1 MAALSVSLIGMTEGC
16 GNSVDHDRPKPA
28 VADPEAIRKQIE
40 KHLTEVSEMASL
52 PKAKTKPP
60 AALINTDVGGTESS
74 YSLNGVWSAY
84 GLPENDLKSGY
95 ERTVKALPA
104 AGWKIVRV
112 GKNATMKQDPEC
124 WAEHTA
130 DHARLT
136 LELILGK
143 NGPTLMATM
152 ESPVYVAPAGVD
164 LNTKF

>member
-1 MAALSVSLIGMTEGC
+1 MAALFVVLIGMTEGC
-16 GNSVDHDRPKPA
+16 GNSVNHAQPKPK
-28 VADPEAIRKQIE
+28 VADPDTIRAQIE

-60 AALINTDVGGTESS
+60 AALINTDVGDTKNG

-84 GLPENDLKSGY
+84 GLPAEDLKSGY

-104 AGWKIVRV
+104 AGWKVVRV
-112 GKNATMKQDPEC
+112 GKDAAMKQDPEC

-143 NGPTLMATM
+143 NGATLMARM
-152 ESPVYVAPAGVD
+152 ESPVYVAPPGVD
-164 LNTKF
+164 LNTKT